1 MFPNLL
7 FTMSLAGSTVFL
19 LYILTYPF
27 AKKYFS
33 LKWRY
38 RILKISAAF
47 YLLPVPLYKYLI
59 IDVIHRFFPRLW
71 EKSRHISG
79 MMDMEYMII
88 IGRDFVKFSSGVRR
102 MLLAVL
108 LVGIISFAIIQRRVI
123 QYWKWK
129 SVRGMDSEKPS
140 EWEQELF
147 TKVKKETG
155 IKKDVELICSEYCR
169 SPMAGGILSPVL
181 IFPIWGNQMEADKY
195 EYMFR
200 HELGHIKHHD
210 LLIKY
215 IGLLVMAVH
224 WYNPLVYVLFH
235 EVSVISEMYCD
246 STVISGKGEE
256 ERRKYSSLI
265 LTLATQDGYAGKEKF
280 FIGMADS
287 RSKKVYK
294 RRVLEMKR
302 HTQHKAVLS
311 VIMTAVI
318 GMAGVVITFA
328 YDSPNTVSG
337 PVDHDVGG
345 DANFIMESAEAGN
358 TELPSDHFFT
368 DDSGLVY
375 DISSPDIN
383 NRTICFHDFSIHGT
397 WNNHKKDGKGGCV
410 VKSYDAFLCSKCSD
424 VKVGE
429 LKDVIT
435 HKSCPH

>member
-19 LYILTYPF
+19 LYVLSYPF
-27 AKKYFS
+27 TKKYLS

-47 YLLPVPLYKYLI
+47 YLLPVPVYKYLI
-59 IDVIHRFFPRLW
+59 IDVIHRFFPGLW
-71 EKSRHISG
+71 ENNRHISG
-79 MMDMEYMII
+79 MMDMEYIII

-200 HELGHIKHHD
+200 HELVHIKHHD

-246 STVISGKGEE
+246 SIVISGKGEE

-287 RSKKVYK
+287 RSKNVYK

-318 GMAGVVITFA
+318 GMAGVGTNFA

-337 PVDHDVGG
+337 PVDYDSDG
-345 DANFIMESAEAGN
+345 DANFIMESAEPGKM
-358 TELPSDHFFT
+358 ELPSDYFFI

-424 VKVGE
+424 VKVAK
-429 LKDVIT
+429 LKST
-435 HKSCPH
+435 ATFNPCPH

>member
-7 FTMSLAGSTVFL
+7 FTMSLAGSIVFL
-19 LYILTYPF
+19 LYVLSYPF
-27 AKKYFS
+27 AKEYFS

-38 RILKISAAF
+38 RILKIAAAF
-47 YLLPVPLYKYLI
+47 YLLPVPLYKYQI
-59 IDVIHRFFPRLW
+59 INVIYFFFPRLW
-71 EKSRHISG
+71 EKNRHISEIV
-79 MMDMEYMII
+79 DMEYII
-88 IGRDFVKFSSGVRR
+88 MIGRDFVKFSSGVRH

-108 LVGIISFAIIQRRVI
+108 LAGIISFAIIQRRVI

-140 EWEQELF
+140 DWEQELF

-155 IKKDVELICSEYCR
+155 IKKDVDLICSEYCK
-169 SPMAGGILSPVL
+169 SPMVSGILSPVL

-200 HELGHIKHHD
+200 HELVHIKHHD
-210 LLIKY
+210 LFIKY

-265 LTLATQDGYAGKEKF
+265 LTLATQDGFAGKEKF

-311 VIMTAVI
+311 VIMTVMI
-318 GMAGVVITFA
+318 CMAGVVTTFA

-337 PVDHDVGG
+337 PFESGLG
-345 DANFIMESAEAGN
+345 EEANFMAESEESGQMK
-358 TELPSDHFFT
+358 LPSDYFFT
-368 DDSGLVY
+368 DDSGTVY
-375 DISSPDIN
+375 DIGSPDIN

-424 VKVGE
+424 IKVVK
-429 LKDVIT
+429 LKSTVT
-435 HKSCPH
+435 YNPCPH

>member
-19 LYILTYPF
+19 LYILSYPF

-59 IDVIHRFFPRLW
+59 IDVIHRFFPGLW
-71 EKSRHISG
+71 ENNRHISG
-79 MMDMEYMII
+79 MMNMEYIII
-88 IGRDFVKFSSGVRR
+88 IGRDFVKFSSGVRH
-102 MLLAVL
+102 MLLATL
-108 LVGIISFAIIQRRVI
+108 LVGIVSFAIIKRRII

-129 SVRGMDSEKPS
+129 TSCRLGSEKPAD
-140 EWEQELF
+140 WERELF
-147 TKVKKETG
+147 IKVKNETG
-155 IKKDVELICSEYCR
+155 IKKDVEFICSEHCR
-169 SPMAGGILSPVL
+169 SPMVSGIMASVL
-181 IFPIWGNQMEADKY
+181 IFPVWEDKMEADRY

-200 HELGHIKHHD
+200 HELVHIKHPD
-210 LLIKY
+210 LFIKY

-256 ERRKYSSLI
+256 ERRKYSDLI
-265 LTLATQDGYAGKEKF
+265 LTLATQNEYAGKGKF
-280 FIGMADS
+280 FVGMADS
-287 RSKKVYK
+287 RSKNVYK

-318 GMAGVVITFA
+318 GMAGVVTTFA

-368 DDSGLVY
+368 DDSGIVY
-375 DISSPDIN
+375 DIGSSDVN

-429 LKDVIT
+429 LKNVIT
-435 HKSCPH
+435 YKFCPH